1 MQGILL
7 IVDDEKH
14 TREGLAQMF
23 SEDFEV
29 YQASQPS
36 EAFNL
41 MEVERFDVIITDLRM
56 GQQSGMSVVE
66 KALTLPNKPK
76 CIMMTAYGSIETA
89 VEAMK
94 RGAYDFISKP
104 IQLDK
109 LESIVKRAVLDKAE
123 EKKPT
128 VTLPKS
134 LRMVGK
140 SEAFNGI
147 LETLKK
153 VAPTKTTVLI
163 TGETGTGKELIAQ
176 QLHQLSLRNT
186 KLFVP
191 VHCAALPENLLE
203 SELFGHERGAFT
215 GAMQR
220 HIGLFESAN
229 RGTLFLDEIGEIN
242 ANVQVKLLRFLETKS
257 IERLGS
263 SQVIPLDVRL
273 VCATNRN
280 LKEEVKAGRFR
291 EDLYYRLNVVEIHL
305 PSLRERKSDVR
316 LLLQHYFNVFSK
328 ENDCPAPILTDEIA
342 STLENYIWPGNIRE
356 LRNFAENAVVMH
368 SGNVL
373 TKEMLD
379 PKFFVAVPSKSNET
393 SPLEQNENLLI
404 RETLNKTHGNKS
416 EAARLLGIPR
426 RTFYRKLEKLD
437 LDNRPP
443 AKVM

>member
-1 MQGILL
+1 MQGVLL

-14 TREGLAQMF
+14 TREGLAQVF

-41 MEVERFDVIITDLRM
+41 MEVERFDIIITDLRM

-66 KALTLPNKPK
+66 KALTLANKPK

-94 RGAYDFISKP
+94 RGAYDFLSKP

-109 LESIVKRAVLDKAE
+109 LESIVKRAIQDKIE
-123 EKKPT
+123 EKKPV

-140 SEAFNGI
+140 SEAFKGI
-147 LETLKK
+147 LETLRK
-153 VAPTKTTVLI
+153 VAPTKTTILI

-176 QLHQLSLRNT
+176 QIHQLSLRND
-186 KLFVP
+186 KPFVP
-191 VHCAALPENLLE
+191 IHCAALPENLLE

-229 RGTLFLDEIGEIN
+229 GGTVFLDEIGEIN

-257 IERLGS
+257 IARLGS
-263 SQVIPLDVRL
+263 NQLIPLDIRL

-280 LKEEVKAGRFR
+280 LKEEVKADRFR

-305 PSLRERKSDVR
+305 PSLRERKSDIR
-316 LLLQHYFNVFSK
+316 LLIHHYFTLFAK
-328 ENDCPAPILTDEIA
+328 ENACTAPILTEEIA
-342 STLENYIWPGNIRE
+342 TILENYIWPGNIRE

-379 PKFFVAVPSKSNET
+379 TKFFVSTLQKTPST
-393 SPLEQNENLLI
+393 PPLGQNEVSIIKDALQ
-404 RETLNKTHGNKS
+404 KTNGNKS
-416 EAARLLGIPR
+416 EAARLLAIPR
-426 RTFYRKLEKLD
+426 RTFYRKMEKLG
-437 LDNRPP
+437 LF
-443 AKVM
+443 

>member
-1 MQGILL
+1 
-7 IVDDEKH
+7 
-14 TREGLAQMF
+14 MF
-23 SEDFEV
+23 SEDFDV

-36 EAFNL
+36 EALNL
-41 MEVERFDVIITDLRM
+41 MDVERFDVIITDLRM
-56 GQQSGMSVVE
+56 GQQSGMSVVD

-94 RGAYDFISKP
+94 RGAYDFVSKP

-109 LESIVKRAVLDKAE
+109 LESIVKRAILDKNQ
-123 EKKPT
+123 EKKPE
-128 VTLPKS
+128 VILPKS

-140 SEAFNGI
+140 TKAFNQI
-147 LETLKK
+147 LETLRK

-163 TGETGTGKELIAQ
+163 TGETGTGKELVAQ
-176 QLHQLSLRNT
+176 QLHQLSLRHN
-186 KLFVP
+186 KPFVP
-191 VHCAALPENLLE
+191 VHCAALPENLIE

-229 RGTLFLDEIGEIN
+229 GGTLFLDEIGEIN
-242 ANVQVKLLRFLETKS
+242 ANVQIKLLRFLETKS

-263 SQVIPLDVRL
+263 SQIVPLDVRL

-280 LKEEVKAGRFR
+280 LKEEVKAGHFR
-291 EDLYYRLNVVEIHL
+291 EDLYYRLNVVEIRL
-305 PSLRERKSDVR
+305 PSLRERKSDIR
-316 LLLQHYFNVFSK
+316 LLLQHYFSLFSK
-328 ENDCPAPILTDEIA
+328 ENDCAIPILTEEIY
-342 STLENYIWPGNIRE
+342 SILENYIWPGNIRE
-356 LRNFAENAVVMH
+356 LRNFAENSVVMH
-368 SGNVL
+368 AGCVL

-379 PKFFVAVPSKSNET
+379 PKFFVSNSSKAEEPSE
-393 SPLEQNENLLI
+393 LEQNENLLI
-404 RETLNKTHGNKS
+404 RETLRKTNGNKS

-437 LDNRPP
+437 S
-443 AKVM
+443 K

>member
-1 MQGILL
+1 MQGVLL

-23 SEDFEV
+23 SEDFDV

-36 EAFNL
+36 EALNL
-41 MEVERFDVIITDLRM
+41 MDVERFDVIITDLRM
-56 GQQSGMSVVE
+56 GQQSGMSVVD

-94 RGAYDFISKP
+94 RGAYDFVSKP

-109 LESIVKRAVLDKAE
+109 LESIVKRAILDKNQ
-123 EKKPT
+123 EKKPE
-128 VTLPKS
+128 VILPKS

-140 SEAFNGI
+140 TKAFNQI
-147 LETLKK
+147 LETLRK

-163 TGETGTGKELIAQ
+163 TGETGTGKELVAQ
-176 QLHQLSLRNT
+176 QLHQLSLRHN
-186 KLFVP
+186 KPFVP
-191 VHCAALPENLLE
+191 VHCAALPENLIE

-229 RGTLFLDEIGEIN
+229 GGTLFLDEIGEIN
-242 ANVQVKLLRFLETKS
+242 ANVQIKLLRFLETKS

-263 SQVIPLDVRL
+263 SQIVPLDVRL

-280 LKEEVKAGRFR
+280 LKEEVKAGHFR
-291 EDLYYRLNVVEIHL
+291 EDLYYRLNVVEIRL
-305 PSLRERKSDVR
+305 PSLRERKSDIR
-316 LLLQHYFNVFSK
+316 LLLQHYFSLFSK
-328 ENDCPAPILTDEIA
+328 ENDCAIPILTEEIY
-342 STLENYIWPGNIRE
+342 SILENYIWPGNIRE
-356 LRNFAENAVVMH
+356 LRNFAENSVVMH
-368 SGNVL
+368 AGCVL

-379 PKFFVAVPSKSNET
+379 PKFFVSNSSKAEEPSE
-393 SPLEQNENLLI
+393 LEQNENLLI
-404 RETLNKTHGNKS
+404 RETLRKTNGNKS

-437 LDNRPP
+437 S
-443 AKVM
+443 K